1 MRSKKKNPDKPAD
14 MTVEIKPS
22 ALSLACI
29 SQFAQCSYIE
39 KRLRIPD
46 NILFVN

>member
-1 MRSKKKNPDKPAD
+1 MHGPKKNSSKPTGIA
-14 MTVEIKPS
+14 VKIRPS
-22 ALSLACI
+22 ALSLALI
-29 SQFAQCSYIE
+29 RQFAQCSYIE

>member
-1 MRSKKKNPDKPAD
+1 MRSKKKNPNKPTD
-14 MTVEIKPS
+14 MAVEIKPS

-29 SQFAQCSYIE
+29 SQFVQCSHVE
-39 KRLRIPD
+39 KGLHIPD